1 MSRRRNLPLDTL
13 ELILE
18 GVELIVSADGNITG
32 GSMYPTRTIAKL
44 FGVTDRHIQQLTKD
58 GVLPAT
64 WGSCGRC
71 GANWPRRLRERTEAV
86 SCRTLAWHFLR
97 EDKEPDSL

>member
-1 MSRRRNLPLDTL
+1 MSRRRNLPLDAL

-44 FGVTDRHIQQLTKD
+44 FGVTDRHIQ
-58 GVLPAT
+58 
-64 WGSCGRC
+64 R
-71 GANWPRRLRERTEAV
+71 
-86 SCRTLAWHFLR
+86 
-97 EDKEPDSL
+97 